1 MRMKEIKWIRTAA
14 VWVQRFLE
22 VRLPMGIF
30 CGPFAMKGDKNN
42 VHHHEH
48 SPSRR
53 SPEARL

>member
-1 MRMKEIKWIRTAA
+1 MRTEANKWIRIAA
-14 VWVQRFLE
+14 AWIQEFLE

-42 VHHHEH
+42 VHHNEH
-48 SPSRR
+48 SPSGR